1 VKTTKWILC
10 SWITVLSV
18 AGMAVNSFAASPEF
32 AYSEETWAALKDNNL
47 KYAEISDLIHE
58 YNSTVIQNQIEYKE
72 YKNKSRDD
80 ISEDYYDAA
89 DDVEANLEYPDSSDE
104 NYASSLYSYL
114 NGKSNADSLREE
126 GDDNVE
132 DGDIKKLGYDQTE
145 AGLVKEAQE
154 YMISYWSQT
163 YSLESLQKELE
174 QYQTAYDSAVRKLN
188 AGVSAQSDVLS
199 AKEAVTTAEASL
211 LSAESSLKKTR
222 QNLCQ
227 MLGWSYETEI
237 SIEEVPEPDVNEI
250 SSIDLQTD
258 IQAGL
263 TSNYNLKIL
272 EKKIANAQSTTSKE
286 SLQENYSSQK
296 VTVANSIK
304 SSYQSLI
311 LSKSD
316 YEFAYQT
323 YETEK
328 TNMDAAKRKLQ
339 AGTITKNEYME
350 QQLAYTQ
357 AEVNVRTQKLT
368 LLQAQLEYQWA
379 VKGIA

>member
-1 VKTTKWILC
+1 MKTTKWILC

-18 AGMAVNSFAASPEF
+18 AGMAVNSFAGSPEF

-357 AEVNVRTQKLT
+357 ADVNVRTQKLT

>member
-1 VKTTKWILC
+1 MKTTKWILC

-154 YMISYWSQT
+154 NMISYWSQT

-357 AEVNVRTQKLT
+357 AEVNVRTQKLM

>member
-1 VKTTKWILC
+1 MKTTKWILC

-154 YMISYWSQT
+154 NMISYWSQT

>member
-154 YMISYWSQT
+154 NMISYWSQT

>member
-1 VKTTKWILC
+1 MKTKKWILC

-18 AGMAVNSFAASPEF
+18 AGMAVNSFAGSPEF

-154 YMISYWSQT
+154 NMISYWSQT